1 MVREEQYMD
10 ELKKQRSFW
19 KSLGKKDIIIAVII
33 TVLVILTPV
42 IYFYPLLLEI
52 LLMSG
57 FAIVSVIAVSLIICG
72 LIYFVIYKP
81 IKSAKIIQKLPLSEE
96 ELKANHIET
105 ATQYLQSLYDAMKCF
120 SVFYWHDRLEE
131 CIDNSDK
138 SILDNIA
145 FVYNSFEIKEE
156 KEKARKSFLNELQYE
171 PDEEEK
177 VLNFIEMIQDVDVE
191 DDNN

>member
-1 MVREEQYMD
+1 
-10 ELKKQRSFW
+10 
-19 KSLGKKDIIIAVII
+19 
-33 TVLVILTPV
+33 
-42 IYFYPLLLEI
+42 
-52 LLMSG
+52 
-57 FAIVSVIAVSLIICG
+57 
-72 LIYFVIYKP
+72 
-81 IKSAKIIQKLPLSEE
+81 
-96 ELKANHIET
+96 
-105 ATQYLQSLYDAMKCF
+105 MKCF

-131 CIDNSDK
+131 CIGNSDK

-156 KEKARKSFLNELQYE
+156 KEEARKSFLNELQYE

>member
-1 MVREEQYMD
+1 MD

-19 KSLGKKDIIIAVII
+19 KSLGKKDIITAVII
-33 TVLVILTPV
+33 TVPVILTPV

-131 CIDNSDK
+131 CIGNSDK

-156 KEKARKSFLNELQYE
+156 KEEARKSFLNELQYE
-171 PDEEEK
+171 PDEGKK

>member
-1 MVREEQYMD
+1 MD

-19 KSLGKKDIIIAVII
+19 KSLGEKDIITAVII

-42 IYFYPLLLEI
+42 MYFYPSLLET
-52 LLMSG
+52 LLISG

-81 IKSAKIIQKLPLSEE
+81 IKSAKIIQKLPLSAE

-120 SVFYWHDRLEE
+120 SVFYWRDRLEE
-131 CIDNSDK
+131 RIGNSDK

-145 FVYNSFEIKEE
+145 FIYNSFEIKEKK
-156 KEKARKSFLNELQYE
+156 KEARNFFLNELQYK
-171 PDEEEK
+171 PDEKEE
-177 VLNFIEMIQDVDVE
+177 VLKFIEMIQDVDVE

>member
-1 MVREEQYMD
+1 M
-10 ELKKQRSFW
+10 
-19 KSLGKKDIIIAVII
+19 A
-33 TVLVILTPV
+33 
-42 IYFYPLLLEI
+42 
-52 LLMSG
+52 
-57 FAIVSVIAVSLIICG
+57 SLIIYG

-131 CIDNSDK
+131 CIGNSDK
-138 SILDNIA
+138 SILA

-156 KEKARKSFLNELQYE
+156 KEEAKKSFLNELQYE

-177 VLNFIEMIQDVDVE
+177 VLKFIEMIQDVDVE

>member
-1 MVREEQYMD
+1 MD

-19 KSLGKKDIIIAVII
+19 KSLRKKDIFIAIFIILI
-33 TVLVILTPV
+33 PV
-42 IYFYPLLLEI
+42 MYFYPSLLVI

-57 FAIVSVIAVSLIICG
+57 IAIVSVIAVSLIICG
-72 LIYFVIYKP
+72 FIYFVIYKS

-131 CIDNSDK
+131 RIGNSDK

-145 FVYNSFEIKEE
+145 FIYNSFEIKEE
-156 KEKARKSFLNELQYE
+156 KKEARKSFLNELQYE
-171 PDEEEK
+171 PDEKEEVRK
-177 VLNFIEMIQDVDVE
+177 FIEMIQDVDIE

>member
-1 MVREEQYMD
+1 MD

-19 KSLGKKDIIIAVII
+19 KSLREKDIITAVII
-33 TVLVILTPV
+33 TVLVILIPV
-42 IYFYPLLLEI
+42 IYFYPLLLGI
-52 LLMSG
+52 LLISG

-72 LIYFVIYKP
+72 LIYFVIYRP

-96 ELKANHIET
+96 ELKANHIKT
-105 ATQYLQSLYDAMKCF
+105 ATQYLQSLYDVMKCF
-120 SVFYWHDRLEE
+120 PIVYWSNRLEE
-131 CIDNSDK
+131 CIGDSDK

-145 FVYNSFEIKEE
+145 FIYNSFEIKEE
-156 KEKARKSFLNELQYE
+156 KKEARKSFLNELQYE
-171 PDEEEK
+171 PDEEEE

>member
-1 MVREEQYMD
+1 MD
-10 ELKKQRSFW
+10 KLKKQRSFW
-19 KSLGKKDIIIAVII
+19 KSLRKKDIITAIII
-33 TVLVILTPV
+33 TILVILIPV
-42 IYFYPLLLEI
+42 IYFYPLLLPLLLEI
-52 LLMSG
+52 LLISG

-81 IKSAKIIQKLPLSEE
+81 IKSAKIIQKLPLSAE

-105 ATQYLQSLYDAMKCF
+105 ATQYLQSLYDVMKCF

-131 CIDNSDK
+131 CIGNSDK

-156 KEKARKSFLNELQYE
+156 KEEARKSFLNELQYE

-177 VLNFIEMIQDVDVE
+177 VLSFIEMIQDVDIE

>member
-1 MVREEQYMD
+1 MD

-19 KSLGKKDIIIAVII
+19 KSLGKKDIITAVII

-57 FAIVSVIAVSLIICG
+57 FAIVS
-72 LIYFVIYKP
+72 YKP

-131 CIDNSDK
+131 CIGNSDK

-156 KEKARKSFLNELQYE
+156 KEEARKSFLNELQYE
-171 PDEEEK
+171 PDEEEE

>member
-1 MVREEQYMD
+1 MVRMEKSMD

-19 KSLGKKDIIIAVII
+19 KSLKKKDIITAIII
-33 TVLVILTPV
+33 TVLVILIPV
-42 IYFYPLLLEI
+42 MYFYPLLLGI
-52 LLMSG
+52 LLISG
-57 FAIVSVIAVSLIICG
+57 FAIVSVIAVSLIIYG

-131 CIDNSDK
+131 CIGNSDK

-156 KEKARKSFLNELQYE
+156 KEEARKSFLNELQYE

-177 VLNFIEMIQDVDVE
+177 VLSFIEMIQDVNVE

>member
-1 MVREEQYMD
+1 MD

-19 KSLGKKDIIIAVII
+19 KSLGKKDIITAVII

-42 IYFYPLLLEI
+42 IYFYPSLLVIFLI
-52 LLMSG
+52 LG
-57 FAIVSVIAVSLIICG
+57 FAVVSVIVASLIIYG

-131 CIDNSDK
+131 CIGNSDK

-156 KEKARKSFLNELQYE
+156 KEEAKKSFLNELQYE